1 MSPLSARLSLGFACI
16 GHAFMHVLTALY
28 LTVVLGLERDWAMSY
43 DELIRLWTVGSLM
56 IGLGAPIAGWLGDRW
71 SDARMMVVFFLL
83 TGAGSIAAGL
93 SDGTTALAAGL
104 AVLGLGGS
112 IFHPVGMS
120 WVIKNAT
127 NRGRALGVMGIFGSV
142 GIAGAAVVAGGLTEL
157 INWRAAFIV
166 PGAVCMAAGF
176 ALLACIA
183 TGLVTDRERD
193 VRAQPGTNRADA
205 VRAFLVLS
213 VTMVCAGLIFQS
225 TMTAM
230 PKWFGERM
238 TGLVGEGT
246 LGVGGLVTLVY
257 LFASGSQFV
266 GGMLSDRYPLKRV
279 YVGCLALQIPLL
291 LVASHFAGLPLL
303 VVAALVVF
311 TQSLQI
317 PAETML
323 LARYTPARHRGL
335 AFGAKFVLSFG
346 VAPLGVQLVALAY
359 GWSTDFWWLFVM
371 LGGFAATAVLAATLL
386 PREAP
391 AVAPA
396 VPAASVAPPLAA
408 PAVSAE

>member
-28 LTVVLGLERDWAMSY
+28 LTVVLGLERDWAMTY

-71 SDARMMVVFFLL
+71 SDAKMMVVFFLL

-93 SDGTTALAAGL
+93 AGGTTALGVGL

-142 GIAGAAVVAGGLTEL
+142 GIAGAAIVAGGLTEL

-166 PGAVCMAAGF
+166 PGVVCMAAGF
-176 ALLACIA
+176 VLLACIA

-193 VRAQPGTNRADA
+193 ARPQPGTNRADA

-279 YVGCLALQIPLL
+279 YVGCLAIQIPLL
-291 LVASHFAGLPLL
+291 LIASSFAGVPLL
-303 VVAALVVF
+303 MVAALVVF

-371 LGGFAATAVLAATLL
+371 LAGFAATAVLAATLL

-391 AVAPA
+391 AAPA
-396 VPAASVAPPLAA
+396 VPAAPATVPLAA
-408 PAVSAE
+408 SAVSAE